1 MAQMIIYGNELIRIN
16 TQKNSI
22 EYSTNDGRSWHSR
35 YTGNIAGTFLDLIE
49 YGSEIIACTS
59 KGIYN
64 STNKGLSW
72 HPRYTGSAAGSF
84 IQLAFDG
91 HGAMFQMHFRLR
103 PRICRDFCGCTNYS
117 IYPKI

>member
-35 YTGNIAGTFLDLIE
+35 YTGNIAGTFIDLLDF
-49 YGSEIIACTS
+49 GSEIIACSS
-59 KGIYN
+59 KGIYY

-72 HPRYTGSAAGSF
+72 HSRYTGNSSGSF

-91 HGAMFQMHFRLR
+91 RNLLATTSKGLY
-103 PRICRDFCGCTNYS
+103 YS
-117 IYPKI
+117 NNGGLSWHRK

>member
-91 HGAMFQMHFRLR
+91 QNLLATTSKGLYFS
-103 PRICRDFCGCTNYS
+103 TNKGLS
-117 IYPKI
+117 WHRR